1 LYYDSRYLIPLF
13 CHQESLSIEQ
23 QVLAAYFIK
32 EATTEETISQYK
44 EVGSKLLK
52 ELFDFVQHDFVD
64 TNQLLADDNEIQSK
78 SSLLERIRLSC
89 MAPELEREQI
99 DFLEEE
105 IARALRMFMIHL
117 QVKGKLREFKL
128 DYFV

>member
-1 LYYDSRYLIPLF
+1 
-13 CHQESLSIEQ
+13 LSIEQ

-78 SSLLERIRLSC
+78 SSLLERIRLTC

>member
-32 EATTEETISQYK
+32 EATIEETISQYK

-78 SSLLERIRLSC
+78 SSLLERIRLTC

>member
-78 SSLLERIRLSC
+78 SSLLERIRLTC

>member
-1 LYYDSRYLIPLF
+1 MYYDSRYLIPLF